1 MMNINDKGQWKVT
14 SQVLGD
20 TRKYAVCR
28 VINTEEVEHNG
39 NREYTDHGYMVD
51 KEEALAIAEQLNS
64 QEAQIF
70 PTA

>member
-1 MMNINDKGQWKVT
+1 MGNKTGDWKVT

-28 VINTEEVEHNG
+28 VIDIDKVEHNG
-39 NREYTDHGYMVD
+39 NREYTDHGYMES
-51 KEEALAIAEQLNS
+51 KEEAAAIAAQLNGENK
-64 QEAQIF
+64 QVF

>member
-1 MMNINDKGQWKVT
+1 MNKKGPWKVT

-20 TRKYAVCR
+20 IRKYAVCR
-28 VINTEEVEHNG
+28 VININEVEHNG

-51 KEEALAIAEQLNS
+51 KEEAVAIAHELNN

-70 PTA
+70 PMA